1 MWLYGHRDVR
11 YRVLAARCV
20 SGINGHPKCKN
31 IMQFRLQMLHT
42 SRTTYVLGEIE
53 EYLRNLAD

>member
-42 SRTTYVLGEIE
+42 SRLGGVWRC
-53 EYLRNLAD
+53 LFCLLAFL